1 MKDILPAPNACTCG
15 RIRSSTSRAEPA
27 WRRGM
32 VGVCFSGV
40 LQAGDERTLEDIYV
54 YEVSNRI
61 ESSAKEVTVRIKKN

>member
-1 MKDILPAPNACTCG
+1 
-15 RIRSSTSRAEPA
+15 
-27 WRRGM
+27 M